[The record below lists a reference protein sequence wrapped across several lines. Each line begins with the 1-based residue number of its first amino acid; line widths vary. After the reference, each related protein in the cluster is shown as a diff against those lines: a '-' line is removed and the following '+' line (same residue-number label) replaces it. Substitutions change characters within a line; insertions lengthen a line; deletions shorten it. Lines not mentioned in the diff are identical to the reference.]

1 MKVTLYLDENEGNV
15 LEVKDKILSVLHPN
29 HIIFDN
35 WGGDGPETFYIIT
48 SLDGCHYFTKSRSK
62 ESAIVSYVGHC
73 NGMEDGKIFQNYAM
87 VLSWEQLL
95 ATFNNKYATH
105 KGDKIIKISS

>member
-15 LEVKDKILSVLHPN
+15 LEVKDKILALLHPY

-35 WGGDGPETFYIIT
+35 WDGDGPETFYTIT
-48 SLDGCHYFTKSRSK
+48 SLDGRHYTTKSRSK
-62 ESAIVSYVGHC
+62 ESAIVNYVWHC
-73 NGMEDGKIFQNYAM
+73 NGTEDGKIFRNYAM

-105 KGDKIIKISS
+105 KGDKIIQISS